1 MGNILNFL
9 GQSVNTISNIIWAW
23 AMPLIIIITLI
34 IVIRM
39 IFKVK
44 NKTTLNNGLHLFKT
58 MKNSIVIMGTVIG
71 TGALIGVLGSL
82 SSTAEQ
88 GQTYIEGIVLWAFI
102 GLILLAPLA
111 YSETLM
117 GKILNKTTVESIKMF
132 FGNGLCNVYKIV
144 FTIIFVFGFG
154 GFQFSAINGAV
165 DIVAIKSG
173 VGRVSNN
180 EMFLFVIVPI
190 MIVLSAIVLMRKQG
204 IIIKALTTLTTI
216 SVSVYITF
224 FIIFFFKTYDFW
236 PVFFGRMIDSMRHP
250 VTMFIG
256 VPLGLMVGI
265 QKIMQVTDVGIGVYG
280 MAAKQSKTSHRE
292 TALASAMVILML
304 FIVGIFATTYVTSF
318 GVQNHLI
325 NLGADNSVVLTGYY
339 DSAIKVTGVFGA
351 IAVAT
356 FSILTG
362 LSALLGRYYFLMM
375 IVEKNEKLR
384 IATYIIVLTITGALA
399 VYGLSL
405 VFNLVDLLIFVAF
418 AINLAILYKFTSK
431 EWKAYIIDC
440 KECETGEMIKIEK
453 NS

>member
-1 MGNILNFL
+1 MENILNFL
-9 GQSVNTISNIIWAW
+9 GQSVNTISDIIWAW

-58 MKNSIVIMGTVIG
+58 MKNSIIVMGTVIG

-82 SSTAEQ
+82 SSYAAQ
-88 GQTYIEGIVLWAFI
+88 GQAYIEGVVLWAFI
-102 GLILLAPLA
+102 GLLLLAPLA

-154 GFQFSAINGAV
+154 GFQFSAINAAV
-165 DIVAIKSG
+165 DIVSIKSG
-173 VGRVSNN
+173 LGRISNN
-180 EMFLFVIVPI
+180 HMFLFVVVPI
-190 MIVLSAIVLMRKQG
+190 MIVLSAIILMRKQG
-204 IIIKALTTLTTI
+204 IIINSLTTLTTI
-216 SVSVYITF
+216 SVSIYITF
-224 FIIFFFKTYDFW
+224 FVIFFFKTYDFW
-236 PVFFGRMIDSMRHP
+236 PVFFGRMIDAMAHP
-250 VTMFIG
+250 ITMFIG
-256 VPLGLMVGI
+256 VPLGLMVGL

-280 MAAKQSKTSHRE
+280 MAAKQSKGSHRE
-292 TALASAMVILML
+292 AALASAMVICML

-318 GVQNHLI
+318 GVQHHLI
-325 NLGADNSVVLTGYY
+325 NLAKDNSVVLTGYY
-339 DSAIKVTGVFGA
+339 NCAIQVTGVFGA

-362 LSALLGRYYFLMM
+362 ISALLGRYYFLMM
-375 IVEKNEKLR
+375 IVERNEKVR
-384 IATYIIVLTITGALA
+384 ILTYIVVLTLTGALA
-399 VYGLSL
+399 VYGFSL

-431 EWKAYIIDC
+431 HWKAYILDD
-440 KECETGEMIKIEK
+440 KNSKTGEVIKIQERV
-453 NS
+453 